1 MDKHIIN
8 LSEKIENVTQDMYG
22 EDVVFS
28 IIKGDN
34 LIELKI
40 NYKDYEKAFDN
51 YRDTIGEP
59 KVEEIEDT
67 ILSLQDKI
75 EHLEYEIECLR
86 NPDEMRD

>member
-8 LSEKIENVTQDMYG
+8 LSEKIENVTQDMYS

-40 NYKDYEKAFDN
+40 NYKDYEKAFDD
-51 YRDTIGEP
+51 YRHMIGEY
-59 KVEEIEDT
+59 KIEEMEDT
-67 ILSLQDKI
+67 ILYLQDKI
-75 EHLEYEIECLR
+75 EHLQYEIECLR
-86 NPDEMRD
+86 NPKEMWE